1 MLLVIQGR
9 PAYVL
14 LLSIGRCLERQQ
26 ELCNEAEEE
35 AEADEDGKLPWYA
48 LVASGSSAEGCGQD
62 AGRRESDAV
71 VSVVSVV
78 SVLVCGVLVCG
89 VRAHLPTPR
98 RGRRRW
104 R

>member
-1 MLLVIQGR
+1 M
-9 PAYVL
+9 L

-71 VSVVSVV
+71 VSV
-78 SVLVCGVLVCG
+78 LVCG